1 MHTQVKLLANLI
13 KAECTAFFCKDIL
26 ETCHYWPFLLLW
38 QLFEAEFRKIRMAEG
53 NMHANIFHWALEV
66 MIVAH
71 KTVSL
76 NYLVIVIEEMRSE
89 PPDCVH
95 KLLFIF
101 RQRCQNTGIRTTTVL
116 TEIRLIFLFR
126 FASVFR

>member
-1 MHTQVKLLANLI
+1 
-13 KAECTAFFCKDIL
+13 
-26 ETCHYWPFLLLW
+26 
-38 QLFEAEFRKIRMAEG
+38 MAEG
-53 NMHANIFHWALEV
+53 NTHANIFHGALEV

-101 RQRCQNTGIRTTTVL
+101 RQRCQNTGVYVRTTIVTK
-116 TEIRLIFLFR
+116 IGLFSLCVTSQ
-126 FASVFR
+126 FFGGL

>member
-1 MHTQVKLLANLI
+1 
-13 KAECTAFFCKDIL
+13 
-26 ETCHYWPFLLLW
+26 
-38 QLFEAEFRKIRMAEG
+38 
-53 NMHANIFHWALEV
+53 MHANIFHRALEV

-71 KTVSL
+71 KTVPL

-116 TEIRLIFLFR
+116 TEIGLVFFVLRHSFSLVSADSDAESYLIDSIFLNFR
-126 FASVFR
+126 K

>member
-1 MHTQVKLLANLI
+1 
-13 KAECTAFFCKDIL
+13 
-26 ETCHYWPFLLLW
+26 
-38 QLFEAEFRKIRMAEG
+38 
-53 NMHANIFHWALEV
+53 MHANIFQMALEV

-101 RQRCQNTGIRTTTVL
+101 RQRCQNTGIRTTTIV
-116 TEIRLIFLFR
+116 TKIGLIFSFVRHSFFR
-126 FASVFR
+126 WF